1 MAAIR
6 HMQTTL
12 PFPPQETCMAK
23 EIKHF
28 MDEADIGSG
37 EKNMGQ
43 REIER
48 EVQSV
53 RVPRPDTPGDGR
65 QMHDVVEEQKY
76 ADEHSTLS
84 GHNLNDAEREKR
96 MSDESAQPPGGPDSG
111 GILKLGT
118 HIARVATAQLPD
130 GSFEAQVYVRL
141 EREPEI
147 AETYIPAG
155 TFPDETEAWKAAEER
170 ARRALEEREF

>member
-1 MAAIR
+1 
-6 HMQTTL
+6 
-12 PFPPQETCMAK
+12 MAK

-37 EKNMGQ
+37 EKNSGQ
-43 REIER
+43 REIEQ

-65 QMHDVVEEQKY
+65 QLQDVVEEQKY
-76 ADEHSTLS
+76 ADENSSLS
-84 GHNLNDAEREKR
+84 GHNLKDVAHEKR
-96 MSDESAQPPGGPDSG
+96 IANESMQQEGGG
-111 GILKLGT
+111 AGRVLQRGT
-118 HIARVATAQLPD
+118 HIARLDVAGLPD

-141 EREPEI
+141 SREPES

-155 TFPDETEAWKAAEER
+155 AFPTEEDAWKAAEDR
-170 ARRALEEREF
+170 ARRALDEREF

>member
-1 MAAIR
+1 
-6 HMQTTL
+6 
-12 PFPPQETCMAK
+12 MAK

-37 EKNMGQ
+37 EKNIGQ
-43 REIER
+43 REIEQ

-53 RVPRPDTPGDGR
+53 RVPQPDTPGDGR
-65 QMHDVVEEQKY
+65 QLHDVVEEQKY

-84 GHNLNDAEREKR
+84 GHNLTDVEHEKR
-96 MSDESAQPPGGPDSG
+96 VATDTSQREDGGG
-111 GILKLGT
+111 RRVLQRGT
-118 HIARVATAQLPD
+118 HIARLDVAGLPD

-141 EREPEI
+141 TREPET

-155 TFPDETEAWKAAEER
+155 AYPTEEEAWKAAEER
-170 ARRALEEREF
+170 GRRALDEREF